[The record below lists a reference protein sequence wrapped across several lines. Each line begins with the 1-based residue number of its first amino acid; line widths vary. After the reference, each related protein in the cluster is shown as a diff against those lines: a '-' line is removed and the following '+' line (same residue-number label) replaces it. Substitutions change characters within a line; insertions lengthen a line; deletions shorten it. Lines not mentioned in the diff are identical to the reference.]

1 MFPSLRIGYLVVPE
15 SWIHLFRDAKWLCD
29 RATPLLEQDDLTDW
43 IVEGHFERHVRRMR
57 KLYNLRRQVLI
68 KAFEQ
73 YFGARVTILGANA
86 GIHVMA
92 RIDTALSDRIVIE
105 KAAAIGIG
113 LISAKEYFINGSIK
127 IAFTPTK
134 YHHCFI

>member
-1 MFPSLRIGYLVVPE
+1 M
-15 SWIHLFRDAKWLCD
+15 
-29 RATPLLEQDDLTDW
+29 
-43 IVEGHFERHVRRMR
+43 
-57 KLYNLRRQVLI
+57 RRQVLI

-113 LISAKEYFINGSIK
+113 LISAREYFINGSIK
-127 IAFTPTK
+127 IAFTPK
-134 YHHCFI
+134 YHHRFI